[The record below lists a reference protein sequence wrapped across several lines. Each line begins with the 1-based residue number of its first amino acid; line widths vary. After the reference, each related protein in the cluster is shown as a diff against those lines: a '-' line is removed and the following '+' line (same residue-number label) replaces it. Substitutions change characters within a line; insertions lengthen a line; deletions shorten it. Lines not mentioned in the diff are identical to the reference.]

1 MVKRPR
7 PYWHDMTTDD
17 FVGLD
22 PERTVAV
29 LPVAAVEQ
37 HGPHLPVQVDSAI
50 NAGIVARMVE
60 ILPDDLPVTVLPQQA
75 VGKSNEHLRFPGTLT
90 LSAETLMRVLVEVGE
105 CVHRAGLR
113 KLVLFNSH
121 GGNVQILEIVARE
134 LRVRHDMMVTAL
146 AWPALGKPEGLYP
159 EEEGLY
165 GIHAGA
171 NETALMLHLRPD
183 LVKMDKAQDFRTLM
197 QDVKEAQYRE
207 LTILGRISVGWMAQ
221 DVNPHGAA
229 GNATLARAE
238 DGKAL
243 LEHAARRFV
252 DLLREVSRYPL
263 SNLRSRTP

>member
-1 MVKRPR
+1 MAKHPA
-7 PYWHDMTTDD
+7 PYWHDMTSED

-37 HGPHLPVQVDSAI
+37 HGPHLPVQVDSCI
-50 NAGIVARMVE
+50 NAGIIARMVE
-60 ILPDDLPVTVLPQQA
+60 MLPEDLPVTVLPQQA

-90 LSAETLMRVLVEVGE
+90 LSAETLMRVLTELGE

-121 GGNVQILEIVARE
+121 GGNVQVLEIVARE

-183 LVKMDKAQDFRTLM
+183 LVKMEKAQDFRTLM
-197 QDVKEAQYRE
+197 QDIRDEQYRD

-229 GNATLARAE
+229 GNATLARAQ

-243 LEHAARRFV
+243 ADHAASRFI
-252 DLLREVSRYPL
+252 DLLREISRYPL
-263 SNLRSRTP
+263 SNLKAGPR